1 MFYLVSAREVKA
13 TGLLIRCQ
21 KKLRLPRAAEEKG
34 ELCLL
39 GCWV

>member
-1 MFYLVSAREVKA
+1 MFSLVSAHEVKA
-13 TGLLIRCQ
+13 MGLLIRCQ
-21 KKLRLPRAAEEKG
+21 KKLQLPRAAEDKG